1 MNELNLPPRREL
13 PDDVRDRIRTAVHA
27 ESPPART
34 SRWRAPLAV
43 AAGVAALV
51 AATLVIVRPA
61 DDLQVGTQPPVPV
74 RSGDLTLTQPDAKT
88 DKDLDR
94 CAAVVAKSPQAH
106 KYTPRDTW
114 APVFTVHRDILEH
127 GPMTPD
133 DIEPPSPTKVGEARV
148 VAFRQAGDQPVFCE
162 IYQDTVTLSDPNPDY
177 PLVTLA
183 KNDDADIHVVF
194 MTHRTNIMFGVAQG
208 VTALDSKIVPYHDL
222 RQVSENPAALV
233 QDGLFALQT
242 DKLVT
247 QDRVEV
253 VGLDSAKAIVVSG
266 GHAFDQSIIWPAGAA
281 VGEG

>member
-34 SRWRAPLAV
+34 VRWRAPLAV

-51 AATLVIVRPA
+51 AAVIVVRPA
-61 DDLQVGTQPPVPV
+61 DDPQTATQPPVPV
-74 RSGDLTLTQPDAKT
+74 RSGDLTLTQPDAQT

-94 CAAVVAKSPQAH
+94 CAAVAAKSPRAH
-106 KYTPRDTW
+106 TYSPRDTW
-114 APVFTVHRDILEH
+114 VPVFTVHRDILEY
-127 GPMTPD
+127 GPMTPAD
-133 DIEPPSPTKVGEARV
+133 TEPPSPTKAGESRV
-148 VAFRQAGDQPVFCE
+148 VAFRQAGDKPVFCE
-162 IYQDTVTLSDPNPDY
+162 IYQDWITLSDPAPDY

-183 KNDDADIHVVF
+183 KNEDVDIHVEF
-194 MTHRTNIMFGVAQG
+194 MPHRSNIMLGVAQG
-208 VTALDSKIVPYHDL
+208 VTALDSRIVPYHDL
-222 RQVSENPAALV
+222 RQVSENPPALV

-253 VGLDSAKAIVVSG
+253 VGYDSAKVIVVSG

-281 VGEG
+281 GGEG